1 MTSDVRWKQ
10 RFKNL
15 QLAMSQF
22 SEFMAEQN
30 LNKLERQGL
39 IQCFEYTFELAWK
52 TFKDYLE
59 QGGQTVQSPRA
70 AIQIAFNAG
79 FIKNGHDWI
88 DALEKRNI
96 LAHSYNEEY
105 ARLAE
110 ELIKSKYYPMLLDA
124 CSYFEN
130 LP

>member
-1 MTSDVRWKQ
+1 M
-10 RFKNL
+10 N
-15 QLAMSQF
+15 QF
-22 SEFMAEQN
+22 SEFIAKEN

-52 TFKDYLE
+52 TFKDFLE
-59 QGGQTVQSPRA
+59 DGGQTVQSPRA
-70 AIQIAFNAG
+70 AIQLAFQAG
-79 FIKNGHDWI
+79 LIKNGHDWI

-110 ELIKSKYYPMLLDA
+110 ELIKHTYFPMLDAA
-124 CSYFEN
+124 CSH
-130 LP
+130 LTTLV